1 MRFILFL
8 IFFSSL
14 CWTICFAASDQ
25 ICFDLFLESAALAT
39 NGSLPKFNFDNHCN
53 DITLTLQ
60 SHISPQGNH
69 PLLVG
74 PLLIEIRLKS
84 AFWRKLQPLY
94 CSSVFLKRKTWIS
107 INNGPTNRGWSACDK
122 PLSCLTLVQFSQ
134 SCILTDF
141 KQNKIM
147 KNAPQ
152 INTVS
157 MVFHCNM
164 SKDKKGKI
172 NRKGSILMIK
182 SSPRW
187 RRRMCVCGG
196 GEGVGAEEVM
206 VSNNCNLSD
215 TSFNVL

>member
-1 MRFILFL
+1 MHFILLLF
-8 IFFSSL
+8 FFSSL
-14 CWTICFAASDQ
+14 CWTICFAAAVQ

-39 NGSLPKFNFDNHCN
+39 NGSLPKLHFDNHCN

-69 PLLVG
+69 RLLVG
-74 PLLIEIRLKS
+74 PLLIEIRSKS
-84 AFWRKLQPLY
+84 AFWRKLQSLY
-94 CSSVFLKRKTWIS
+94 CSSVFLKRETRIS
-107 INNGPTNRGWSACDK
+107 INNGPTNRGWSARDK
-122 PLSCLTLVQFSQ
+122 PLFCLTLVQFSQ
-134 SCILTDF
+134 SCISTDF

-187 RRRMCVCGG
+187 RRCMCVCGG
-196 GEGVGAEEVM
+196 GGGGWGWGGDGEQ
-206 VSNNCNLSD
+206 
-215 TSFNVL
+215 